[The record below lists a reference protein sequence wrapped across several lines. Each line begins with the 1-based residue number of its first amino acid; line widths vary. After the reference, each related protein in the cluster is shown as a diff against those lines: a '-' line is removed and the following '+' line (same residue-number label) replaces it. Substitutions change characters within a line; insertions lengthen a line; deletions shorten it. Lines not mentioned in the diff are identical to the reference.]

1 MVAQQWRRSDGCSN
15 GREGGGAAMAMAVQ
29 QRQWRC
35 SDGDGGAVTAMA
47 VQQRLKQHSN
57 GNGDGGAAM
66 GVAVVVVA

>member
-1 MVAQQWRRSDGCSN
+1 
-15 GREGGGAAMAMAVQ
+15 MAMAVQ